1 MNKKLEKLK
10 KYFAIFMFYAI
21 MIKRCQ
27 GQKSRTA
34 KPKEGA

>member
-21 MIKRCQ
+21 MLKTRKIFKY
-27 GQKSRTA
+27 
-34 KPKEGA
+34 